1 MSQQNPNESND
12 FIYIMAGV
20 AIACLSLFIS
30 NNYSWLVFVWKWL
43 KLAEMSVFYILP
55 DWFPI
60 YGKLEIKGLFEF
72 IYNQPYDLMHK
83 DTVFSINDRLSGWVT
98 WPFAVVVIYLGFK
111 KSMNGTKVDTIYD
124 HNTLLNELS
133 LIYPHLRPFVKDKPE
148 HKSTRYDR
156 DMSEDTYEYGCA
168 LDPSD
173 FALLSP
179 PLGLEKEAKKSNKV
193 KAPIWDGDI
202 GFDMDLAERS
212 FLTQMGERFTGIKSL
227 NETEKGIYDFFIKRM
242 EINHVENIPKFKSYI
257 ASILK
262 TPNSP
267 KVNISKLTP
276 PNQQI
281 YKLLESDINAEV
293 ALAKKNKKKITRGDF
308 LDKRKILK
316 TIKEGKYLKSI
327 KEADAQ
333 DILASHAFISTG
345 LLSLFGRARSV
356 GVIDM
361 GDLAWVK
368 KHDRALYYCLSSHG
382 RKVCFVEC
390 AGPFAHWLVEL
401 VIGEPLMNAEVSEA
415 VQALKLEL
423 KMHEREG
430 YSE

>member
-12 FIYIMAGV
+12 FFYLLVGITVAGFGLF
-20 AIACLSLFIS
+20 LSS
-30 NNYSWLVFVWKWL
+30 NYSWLVFVWKWI
-43 KLAEMSVFYILP
+43 KLAELSFFYILP

-60 YGKLEIKGLFEF
+60 YGKLEIKSLFDF
-72 IYNQPYDLMHK
+72 IYSQPYDLMHK
-83 DTVFSINDRLSGWVT
+83 DTVFKINDVLSGWVT
-98 WPFAVVVIYLGFK
+98 WPFAVLVIYLGFK
-111 KSMNGTKVDTIYD
+111 KSISSTKIDTIYD
-124 HNTLLNELS
+124 HNTLLDELS
-133 LIYPHLRPFVKDKPE
+133 TIYPHLRPFVKDKPE
-148 HKSTRYDR
+148 FKPTRFDR
-156 DMSEDTYEYGCA
+156 DMPDETYEYGCA

-179 PLGLEKEAKKSNKV
+179 ALGLEKEAKKSNKF

-212 FLTQMGERFTGIKSL
+212 FLSQMGERFTGIKSL
-227 NETEKGIYDFFIKRM
+227 NETEKGVYDFFIRRM
-242 EINHVENIPKFKSYI
+242 EINHVENIPKFKTYI

-262 TPNSP
+262 APNSH

-281 YKLLESDINAEV
+281 YKMLEGDINAEI
-293 ALAKKNKKKITRGDF
+293 ALAKKKKKKLTRGEF
-308 LDKRKILK
+308 LDKRKIL
-316 TIKEGKYLKSI
+316 TYIKDGKYLNSI

-368 KHDRALYYCLSSHG
+368 KTDRVLYYALSSHG

-401 VIGEPLMNAEVSEA
+401 VIGEPLMNAEVTEA
-415 VQALKLEL
+415 VTALKLEL
-423 KMHEREG
+423 KMQEREG